1 MFFLIPAAP
10 AENFVPVVA
19 ARALP
24 KPGELL
30 LSELQEP
37 GRGFGSSKGVAAGL
51 KGQEGL
57 AALPRHQRRAN
68 STDLARIWRQQLCLA
83 GLSPSLASST
93 SVPQF
98 PQLQPHFP
106 CLV

>member
-1 MFFLIPAAP
+1 MFFPIPAAP
-10 AENFVPVVA
+10 AETFVPVMA
-19 ARALP
+19 ARALL

-37 GRGFGSSKGVAAGL
+37 GGGFGSSKGVAAGL

-57 AALPRHQRRAN
+57 AALQRHQHRARIM
-68 STDLARIWRQQLCLA
+68 DLAWIWRQQLCLA

-98 PQLQPHFP
+98 PQLQPHFL
-106 CLV
+106 CLA